1 MKVTLLTNKYAES
14 GNATS
19 HILFNRGLPR
29 EELYHYIN
37 SSDKDIN
44 DPMLFGEDSLNLAAK
59 TLIKHISLQDNIL
72 VIVDADC
79 DGFTS
84 SAVLINYLY
93 DLFPSFVENHLHYF
107 FHEGKQHGLADCM
120 AEASKYK
127 LILLPDAGSNDY
139 SFHKELKDAGSD
151 IIILD
156 HHIAEKISKDAII
169 INNQLSA
176 YPNKEL
182 SGVGVVWQFCRYLDS
197 ISNNTYAEEYLDLVA
212 LGLMADMQSML
223 SLETKHLIFKGF
235 QSENVKNPFIFQ
247 MAQKN
252 SFSLNKPDYKPSR
265 YNHLQFTPMGSAFFI
280 APFVNA
286 LVRSGNQEEKKI
298 VFESMLKFK
307 AFTILPSTKRGHKL
321 GETERLI
328 DQALRVC
335 TNVKNRQ
342 TKAQDAGVELLEG
355 LIEENHMLDHKV
367 LLFLLEAG
375 EMEPGVVGL
384 IANKLMFKYQRP
396 CLILIK
402 IVEEETGEIFYR
414 GSGRGYGKEM
424 DFRKICEDSGAEY
437 SLGHPGAFGCSIAAE
452 EIENFVK
459 RTDEVL
465 KNLSSEPSY
474 FVDYIW
480 AVDQIDGD
488 KILEIADMNDYWGKD
503 IDRALVFIKG
513 IKVNQ
518 DNFKVMKSNTLKY
531 TLPTVDIIQ
540 FSGTE
545 EEIDKFNTPNI
556 IEINAVCK
564 CCSNEWNY
572 QINPQLQMID
582 YEIIDIEE
590 PTLIQSWNF

>member
-1 MKVTLLTNKYAES
+1 MKVTLLTNEYTED

-19 HILFNRGLPR
+19 HILLNRGLPQ

-37 SSDKDIN
+37 SSDEDIN
-44 DPMLFGEDSLNLAAK
+44 DPALFGENLLNLAAK
-59 TLIKHISLQDNIL
+59 TLIKHISLQDDIL

-84 SAVLINYLY
+84 SAVLINYLH

-107 FHEGKQHGLADCM
+107 FHEGKQHGLADCIG
-120 AEASKYK
+120 EASKYK

-156 HHIAEKISKDAII
+156 HHIAEKISEDAII
-169 INNQLSA
+169 INNQLSD

-212 LGLMADMQSML
+212 LGLMADTQSML
-223 SLETKHLIFKGF
+223 SIETKHLIFKGC
-235 QSENVKNPFIFQ
+235 QSENIKNPFIFQ
-247 MAQKN
+247 IAQKN
-252 SFSLNKPDYKPSR
+252 SFSLSKSDYKPSR

-286 LVRSGNQEEKKI
+286 LARSGSQEEKKM

-307 AFTILPSTKRGHKL
+307 AFITLPSTKRGHKL
-321 GETERLI
+321 GETERLV
-328 DQALRVC
+328 DQALRIC

-342 TKAQDAGVELLEG
+342 TKVQDAGVELLEG

-367 LLFLLEAG
+367 LLFLPES
-375 EMEPGVVGL
+375 EEIERGVVGL
-384 IANKLMFKYQRP
+384 IANKFMSKYQRP

-402 IVEEETGEIFYR
+402 TVEEETGEIFYR

-424 DFRKICEDSGAEY
+424 DFRKICEESGAEY
-437 SLGHPGAFGCSIAAE
+437 ALGHAGAFGCSISAE
-452 EIENFVK
+452 EINNFIK
-459 RTDEVL
+459 KTDKIL
-465 KNLSSEPSY
+465 KDLSSEPSY

-480 AVDQIDGD
+480 TANQIDGD

-503 IDRALVFIKG
+503 LDRAFVLING

-518 DNFKVMKSNTLKY
+518 NNFKVMKSNTLKY
-531 TLPTVDIIQ
+531 ALPTVDIIQ
-540 FSGTE
+540 FNGTE
-545 EEIDKFNTPNI
+545 KEIDKFNTSDI
-556 IEINAVCK
+556 IEINAICK

-582 YEIIDIEE
+582 YEIIGTEK
-590 PTLIQSWNF
+590 PTLIQSWNL